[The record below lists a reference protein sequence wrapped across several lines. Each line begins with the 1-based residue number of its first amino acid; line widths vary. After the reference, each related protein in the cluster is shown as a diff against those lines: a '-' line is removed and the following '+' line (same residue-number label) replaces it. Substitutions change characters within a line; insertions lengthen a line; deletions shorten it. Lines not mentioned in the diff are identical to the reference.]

1 MSARWLS
8 VFLLFSVACYAGQQS
23 ACETGSGPTPV
34 PVVSASPSP
43 SPSPSASPT
52 PSPKESCDIDY
63 MILRPQ
69 EGLVLPLNQETVLDL
84 TPYQTVH
91 NPDGS
96 VAQREVS
103 RACNDPRIGS
113 IIWNSSSAS
122 IVFVS
127 YGFNPTIRRFGVGPS
142 TITATLEG
150 HTSNAI
156 VIRTP

>member
-1 MSARWLS
+1 MRRSAPY
-8 VFLLFSVACYAGQQS
+8 LLILTAACYSSQQS
-23 ACETGSGPTPV
+23 SCDIFGEHPSPV
-34 PVVSASPSP
+34 PVVVNIPSPSPTASPSP
-43 SPSPSASPT
+43 T
-52 PSPKESCDIDY
+52 PKGESCAIDY

-69 EGLVLPLNQETVLDL
+69 EGMTLPLNQEAVLDL
-84 TPYQTVH
+84 TPYQTVT

-113 IIWNSSSAS
+113 IIWSSSSVS
-122 IVFVS
+122 IVFAS
-127 YGFNPTIRRFGVGPS
+127 YGFNPTIRRFGVGPA

-156 VIRTP
+156 IVRTP